1 MPVCYCRQCC
11 SVAHHT
17 SATVWNCFHSMHSIC
32 LHRVSHA
39 YSKPW
44 TQNWCFLS
52 LQSCWCPYCQINCN
66 TSVCCIDALC
76 CCGNYYWIWCH
87 LSIDVSHS
95 RTVHYYILDTCTWLG
110 LFNYVAHLLLGL
122 LSMFC
127 SRGYCYQIILTNNTS
142 YAGALLSA
150 IVSQQQYSLR
160 CGFSKYFLSPSVV
173 WLAQYCTA
181 GSGSGVDEST
191 DHETHSLQ
199 GVWLGETSGRDHR
212 LKTNTVH
219 AYNCSVLAIKTVH
232 LS

>member
-1 MPVCYCRQCC
+1 
-11 SVAHHT
+11 
-17 SATVWNCFHSMHSIC
+17 
-32 LHRVSHA
+32 
-39 YSKPW
+39 
-44 TQNWCFLS
+44 
-52 LQSCWCPYCQINCN
+52 
-66 TSVCCIDALC
+66 
-76 CCGNYYWIWCH
+76 
-87 LSIDVSHS
+87 
-95 RTVHYYILDTCTWLG
+95 
-110 LFNYVAHLLLGL
+110 
-122 LSMFC
+122 MFC